1 MAGETQTNLPQT
13 VVQDSGARTKL
24 FFDTYGKDPLSYK
37 VPDIDAAINFF
48 KKKGFSDP
56 AANLSAAVL
65 LKQAKLENL
74 PINQLLDTLDGIDDL
89 QVSALV
95 GEIMNNHR
103 PSTSTLGYKI
113 ATPDVSK
120 ERNVVV

>member
-1 MAGETQTNLPQT
+1 M
-13 VVQDSGARTKL
+13 
-24 FFDTYGKDPLSYK
+24 
-37 VPDIDAAINFF
+37 IDDGL
-48 KKKGFSDP
+48 KKKIINLFKENQFSKVRE
-56 AANLSAAVL
+56 LSEKIDHKVRP
-65 LKQAKLENL
+65 AKLENI
-74 PINQLLDTLDGIDDL
+74 PINQLLDTLSGLEEL

-103 PSTSTLGYKI
+103 PSTSTLGYRQ